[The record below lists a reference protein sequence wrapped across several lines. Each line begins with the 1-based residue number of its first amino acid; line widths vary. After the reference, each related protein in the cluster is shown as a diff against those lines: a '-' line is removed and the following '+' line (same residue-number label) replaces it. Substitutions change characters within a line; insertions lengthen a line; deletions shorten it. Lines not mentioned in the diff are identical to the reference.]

1 MSFNC
6 TNLNEAT
13 SCISLPGVI
22 SPLGLI
28 SKVFADSGRFVKIAL
43 LSIIFTSTGD
53 SNVSSAISKP
63 GKSGAAGP
71 TASSH
76 LSLGINST

>member
-6 TNLNEAT
+6 TNLKEAT

-22 SPLGLI
+22 SPLGLT
-28 SKVFADSGRFVKIAL
+28 SKVFADSGRFVSIAL
-43 LSIIFTSTGD
+43 LSTIFTSPGD

-63 GKSGAAGP
+63 GKPGAAGP
-71 TASSH
+71 TAFSH
-76 LSLGINST
+76 LSLAANST